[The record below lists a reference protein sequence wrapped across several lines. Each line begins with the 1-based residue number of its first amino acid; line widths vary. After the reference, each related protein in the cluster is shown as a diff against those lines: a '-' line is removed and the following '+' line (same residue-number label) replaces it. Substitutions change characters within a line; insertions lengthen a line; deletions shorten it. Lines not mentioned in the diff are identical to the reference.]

1 MHIYFTLLLL
11 SLTLFSNCQSQDST
25 TNKGYWL
32 PKGTVIDSIVV
43 HKAERTLEVYST
55 SKKIKTYSIAL
66 GKQPIGKKQLEGD
79 MKTPEGLYF
88 IDTRSTVSQFHKNLN
103 ISYPNAADSKYAA
116 SLQKSAG
123 GEIKIHGL
131 PNGFDEK
138 KYSIQTGP
146 GVALPSLIQKLTSFT
161 NTLKRIVP
169 SCYYPKILTY
179 TYPNLGYI

>member
-43 HKAERTLEVYST
+43 HKAERTLEAYSA

-88 IDTRSTVSQFHKNLN
+88 IDSKKCGQPVS
-103 ISYPNAADSKYAA
+103 
-116 SLQKSAG
+116 
-123 GEIKIHGL
+123 
-131 PNGFDEK
+131 
-138 KYSIQTGP
+138 
-146 GVALPSLIQKLTSFT
+146 
-161 NTLKRIVP
+161 
-169 SCYYPKILTY
+169 
-179 TYPNLGYI
+179 

>member
-25 TNKGYWL
+25 TNIGYWL

-43 HKAERTLEVYST
+43 RKAERTLEAYST

-88 IDTRSTVSQFHKNLN
+88 IDTRSAVSQFHKNLN
-103 ISYPNAADSKYAA
+103 ISYPNEADSKYAA

-138 KYSIQTGP
+138 KYRHSDWTWGCIAVTNSEIDELYKYVKKDCP
-146 GVALPSLIQKLTSFT
+146 ILLLP
-161 NTLKRIVP
+161 
-169 SCYYPKILTY
+169 
-179 TYPNLGYI
+179 

>member
-25 TNKGYWL
+25 TNIGYWL

-43 HKAERTLEVYST
+43 HKAERTLEAYST

-88 IDTRSTVSQFHKNLN
+88 INARSAVSQFHKNLN
-103 ISYPNAADSKYAA
+103 ISYPNADDSKYAA

-131 PNGFDEK
+131 PNGFNEK
-138 KYSIQTGP
+138 KYTHSDWTLGCIAVTNSEIDELYKYVKKDCP
-146 GVALPSLIQKLTSFT
+146 ILLLP
-161 NTLKRIVP
+161 
-169 SCYYPKILTY
+169 
-179 TYPNLGYI
+179 